1 MESTQIIQRQDS
13 DLYYSPIITMEEAV
27 SKFRTV
33 REYTSKIL
41 SKGIDYG
48 QSAGGKPSLLKPGAE
63 KVASLFG
70 FTAHFECI
78 DKILN
83 FNGEGNPDHEPFFYF
98 EYRCTLT
105 KGDQF
110 VGECEGSCNSWEK
123 KYRYRK
129 AELNCPKCGKATI
142 KRSKFGD
149 GYYCYGKIGGC
160 GAKFAGN
167 DPAIVNQPKDD
178 VKNYDTA
185 EQVNTYQKMAQKRA
199 FVGAV
204 IVACNLSEYFT
215 QDIEDIADF
224 AVDDPIP
231 DSTQRDNL
239 SPAPE
244 PEIIDGSYSEIPP
257 VQQEEFDEDKFL
269 ASFNPPDDIP
279 YVTPAKANQEIDSNG
294 KIYKDIP
301 TEQLRFRLN
310 TLIKFLSRKDLTE
323 EKRKEA
329 RNKLGIICSVLSDR
343 KAKKAIKP
351 VE

>member
-1 MESTQIIQRQDS
+1 MESTQIIQRQDA
-13 DLYYSPIITMEEAV
+13 DLYYSPIITMEEAI
-27 SKFRTV
+27 SKFKTV
-33 REYTSKIL
+33 REYTSKCL

-48 QSAGGKPSLLKPGAE
+48 ESAGGKPSLLKPGAE

-70 FTAHFECI
+70 FTAHFTCI

-83 FNGEGNPDHEPFFYF
+83 FSGEGNPDHEPFFYF

-105 KGDQF
+105 KGDMF

-129 AELNCPKCGKATI
+129 AELRCPKCGKATI

-149 GYYCYGKIGGC
+149 GYYCYAKIGGC

-167 DPAIVNQPKDD
+167 DPAITSQPKDD
-178 VKNYDTA
+178 VKNFDTA
-185 EQVNTYQKMAQKRA
+185 EQVNTFQKMAQKRA

-215 QDIEDIADF
+215 QDIEDISDF
-224 AVDDPIP
+224 AVDEPAP
-231 DSTQRDNL
+231 YPAQGDNL

-244 PEIIDGSYSEIPP
+244 PDIIDGSYTEIPP
-257 VQQEEFDEDKFL
+257 EQTEEFDADEFL
-269 ASFNPPDDIP
+269 KNFTPPEGIP

-294 KIYKDIP
+294 QVYKDIG
-301 TEQLRFRLN
+301 TKELRYRLN
-310 TLIKFLSRKDLTE
+310 TLIKYLQRKDLPD
-323 EKRKEA
+323 EKRTDA
-329 RNKLGIICSVLSDR
+329 RNKLGVICSVLSDR
-343 KAKKAIKP
+343 KAKNAIKSAA
-351 VE
+351 

>member
-1 MESTQIIQRQDS
+1 MENMQMIQKQDA
-13 DLYYSPIITMEEAV
+13 DLYYSPIISMEEAV
-27 SKFRTV
+27 SKFRIV
-33 REYTSKIL
+33 REYTSKCL

-70 FTAHFECI
+70 FTAHFQCI

-83 FNGEGNPDHEPFFYF
+83 FSGEGNPDHEPFFYF

-129 AELNCPKCGKATI
+129 AELRCPKCGKATI

-167 DPAIVNQPKDD
+167 DPAIINQPKDD
-178 VKNYDTA
+178 VRNFDTA
-185 EQVNTYQKMAQKRA
+185 EQVNTFQKMAQKRA

-215 QDIEDIADF
+215 QDIEDMADF
-224 AVDDPIP
+224 AVDEPA
-231 DSTQRDNL
+231 SMNDNP
-239 SPAPE
+239 SAVPE
-244 PEIIDGSYSEIPP
+244 QDIIDGSYSEISPA
-257 VQQEEFDEDKFL
+257 QAEEFNEDEFL
-269 ASFNPPDDIP
+269 KNFTPPEGIP
-279 YVTPAKANQEIDSNG
+279 YFTPAKAKEEIDSNG
-294 KIYKDIP
+294 LIYKDID
-301 TEQLRFRLN
+301 TKELRYRLN
-310 TLIKFLSRKDLTE
+310 TLTKYLNKKDIPDERRT
-323 EKRKEA
+323 EA

-343 KAKKAIKP
+343 KAKNAIKP